1 MKTAYDLYLG
11 SFNRGRRWKYNTL
24 LSVFTFTMFSALGR
38 GSVEPLFQLGEP
50 FCWSSEK
57 LGQFTAARS
66 LMQQICGM
74 GLIKVFQKF
83 MTDESIAIMGCIS
96 FTIGYV
102 IEGLASSDALIYTVP
117 FVSACGLLTVPMCR
131 ALLSKLT
138 RSDQQGAVFAVIAT
152 METLVNLCGS
162 LLSIEIYVETLNLYS
177 GFVFFVY
184 GACSAFCLLQMILY
198 KKYSNKTTPLVKR

>member
-1 MKTAYDLYLG
+1 
-11 SFNRGRRWKYNTL
+11 
-24 LSVFTFTMFSALGR
+24 
-38 GSVEPLFQLGEP
+38 
-50 FCWSSEK
+50 
-57 LGQFTAARS
+57 
-66 LMQQICGM
+66 MQQICGM

-162 LLSIEIYVETLNLYS
+162 LLSIEIYVETLNLYR

-198 KKYSNKTTPLVKR
+198 KKYSNKTNPLVKR